1 MLISI
6 APCRLGPSLLI
17 LLGLVAGMSPIAP
30 AAEEESKTTES
41 APDLS
46 SVADNEQPLSVES
59 LADLPAKLIIGA
71 TAIVREAQSQLVLR
85 ARVDTGAASCSI
97 HCEKWKIEDEAD
109 DMEENIGKE
118 IRILISNEH
127 DQAEWV
133 ESRIDHCVVVKTAA
147 SREMRYKVPM
157 TLRWNDIERE
167 VAVTLNNRGK
177 MDYPLLLGRN
187 FLRGTF
193 LVDIDADRNQRSAIE
208 K

>member
-17 LLGLVAGMSPIAP
+17 LISLVVGMSPISL
-30 AAEEESKTTES
+30 AAEEKSKTIES
-41 APDLS
+41 PPNVPA
-46 SVADNEQPLSVES
+46 ATDNEQPLSVES
-59 LADLPAKLIIGA
+59 LADLPAKLVIGA
-71 TAIVREAQSQLVLR
+71 TAIVREAQSQLLLR

-118 IRILISNEH
+118 IHILISNEH
-127 DQAEWV
+127 DQTEWV
-133 ESRIDHCVVVKTAA
+133 ESRIDHCVVVKTSA
-147 SREMRYKVPM
+147 SREMRYKVPI

-193 LVDIDADRNQRSAIE
+193 LVDIDAERDERSAIN

>member
-1 MLISI
+1 MLI
-6 APCRLGPSLLI
+6 C
-17 LLGLVAGMSPIAP
+17 LVAGMSPISL
-30 AAEEESKTTES
+30 AAEEESTTTES
-41 APDLS
+41 PPNVSA
-46 SVADNEQPLSVES
+46 VADNEQPLSVES
-59 LADLPAKLIIGA
+59 LADLPAKLVIGA

-97 HCEKWKIEDEAD
+97 YCKKWKIEDEAD

-127 DQAEWV
+127 DQTEWV
-133 ESRIDHCVVVKTAA
+133 ESRIDHCVIVKTAA
-147 SREMRYKVPM
+147 SREMRYKVPI

-193 LVDIDADRNQRSAIE
+193 LVDIDAENNDRAALN